1 MLVPLRTNIMKRTE
15 AAEGEADR
23 ERTHSWVR
31 GVADAGEARSTADVA
46 RATAAVA
53 QKSSE
58 GGGGADVGEG
68 GVVDGSGADAGE
80 GGVSDAA
87 AAGTATARCSTA
99 AAARQSRPKLPR
111 ASSVSRHFLR
121 RPQSN
126 LDTVADL
133 GNPSWA
139 LLGHKT
145 LLGCDFG
152 SGKVLYSQP

>member
-1 MLVPLRTNIMKRTE
+1 M
-15 AAEGEADR
+15 
-23 ERTHSWVR
+23 
-31 GVADAGEARSTADVA
+31 
-46 RATAAVA
+46 
-53 QKSSE
+53 
-58 GGGGADVGEG
+58 
-68 GVVDGSGADAGE
+68 DGSGADAGE
-80 GGVSDAA
+80 GGIADAGEA
-87 AAGTATARCSTA
+87 QQTARTRPQLGQRRRD
-99 AAARQSRPKLPR
+99 ARPRRRRANRRRPKLPR

-152 SGKVLYSQP
+152 SGKVLYSQPLDGK